1 MSDDWKD
8 PRWQKKRLQ
17 IFERDGWK
25 CVACGDSEATLC
37 VHHCAYEGKPWDV
50 DDALLQTLCESC
62 HHYLGE
68 HPKGGVYWER
78 DDPELPAAVAVY
90 WCPLCKRNSFKDKGT
105 YFKCKACGWRTCY
118 DHLNF
123 HGNIEAPST
132 IATEPSDIK
141 PSASTGFVT
150 AICDKLRSAGVTNT
164 ELFRAAFNDVQVPD
178 CIAQLDDAF
187 ALSRRLKTG
196 HDLSDDDER
205 ALLEALVEA
214 RRAMQQE
221 KPKHRAT
228 LGRRRSA
235 AK

>member
-25 CVACGDSEATLC
+25 CVACGDSQATLC
-37 VHHCAYEGKPWDV
+37 VHHCAYSGKPWDV
-50 DDALLQTLCESC
+50 EDALLQTLCESC

-78 DDPELPAAVAVY
+78 HDPKEPAAVVVY

-105 YFKCKACGWRTCY
+105 YFKCWGCGWRTCY

-123 HGNIEAPST
+123 CGNIEPAGGNTPDPIDS
-132 IATEPSDIK
+132 K
-141 PSASTGFVT
+141 PAVSTGFL
-150 AICDKLRSAGVTNT
+150 AQICAKLRSAGVTNS
-164 ELFRAAFNDVQVPD
+164 ELFCAAFNGVQVPD
-178 CIAQLDDAF
+178 CIAQLDGALT
-187 ALSRRLKTG
+187 LSRRLKSG
-196 HDLSDDDER
+196 HPLSDEEEN
-205 ALLEALVEA
+205 ALIESLVAA
-214 RRAMQQE
+214 RRATEQQ
-221 KPKHRAT
+221 KPTHRAT
-228 LGRRRSA
+228 LGPRRKA